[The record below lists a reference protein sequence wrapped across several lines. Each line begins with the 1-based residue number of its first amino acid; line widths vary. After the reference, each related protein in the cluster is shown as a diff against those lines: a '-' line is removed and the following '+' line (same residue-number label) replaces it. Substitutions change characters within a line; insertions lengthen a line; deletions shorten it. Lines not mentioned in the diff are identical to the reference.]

1 MHANINSAMML
12 RFGVLGKYFCIF
24 RYLATSCMVMSQN
37 SKVEYKHQ
45 IFSYILN
52 IHAVKCTKLI
62 YAISEIGP
70 LVPSQLVKAIGTGTG
85 IPTSMPR
92 QVQKPSQ
99 ESQHKPVQTPT
110 QEACYRAQDTPLVNQ
125 QMVYTNTRRW
135 TKTDSGSKSSPL
147 KTRHSFH
154 PKQHVKPG

>member
-1 MHANINSAMML
+1 MA
-12 RFGVLGKYFCIF
+12 
-24 RYLATSCMVMSQN
+24 MSQN
-37 SKVEYKHQ
+37 SKVKYKHQ
-45 IFSYILN
+45 NFSNILN
-52 IHAVKCTKLI
+52 IHAVKCPKLI

-70 LVPSQLVKAIGTGTG
+70 LVPSQLVKAVGTGTE

-92 QVQKPSQ
+92 RVQRPSQ
-99 ESQHKPVQTPT
+99 ESQYKPVQTPT

-135 TKTDSGSKSSPL
+135 TKIDSGNKSSPL
-147 KTRHSFH
+147 KTRYSLQ